1 MLVSALRLYL
11 ARKIVSRLSVLR
23 DVHRFAF
30 KRHGK
35 KIALQC
41 KDGIYTYASL
51 QDHVQRMIAAF
62 QESGLRKGDVIF
74 ALLNDGVDQV
84 ALRLAAGDAG
94 LILAAF
100 NAAHSP
106 QMLLDSHRTCKAS
119 LLIYHPS
126 IAAAVAHI
134 FQEKAPNII
143 QWCAGSSEY
152 VTMLEG
158 VNPTYSDAEIKPDG
172 IAGLGYTSGTTGA
185 PKAMLSSHGTPVTS
199 LKMVIENV
207 RGISGGKQIVMPCIP
222 LVGAGSGLLLPS
234 LLSGAEMVIPP
245 SYEMKAVTQAIET
258 YGVTRI
264 FVTPSQ
270 LIELTIAAKDGEFN
284 YSSLTSIIYGTAP
297 TPSAKIREA
306 IETFGPILSQ
316 GYGMAEVLPPVSML
330 HPKDHM
336 EGRQPASREILSSV
350 GRVVEGVDVRIVN
363 ENGREVAAGEIGEV
377 LINSPCVFEGYL
389 NNPAANA
396 ETFEG
401 EYYRTRDYGFLCEA
415 GYLHVLDRA
424 ADRIMRNGITIY
436 PRLVEE
442 EVHEFPPIK
451 EALLVQ
457 DGGGRAVLCVSLR
470 KATDDTAHLLHR
482 LNAFLIANL
491 PSEHVPDD
499 VRIFEELP
507 RSILGKV
514 LRRDLREA
522 LTDSKATQ
530 LKA

>member
-1 MLVSALRLYL
+1 MLVSALRLYM
-11 ARKIVSRLSVLR
+11 ARKIVSRFSVLR

-30 KRHGK
+30 KQHSK
-35 KIALQC
+35 KIALRC
-41 KDGIYTYASL
+41 EDRIYTYAGL
-51 QDHVQRMIAAF
+51 EDHVKRLIAAF
-62 QESGLRKGDVIF
+62 EEAGLRKGDIVF
-74 ALLNDGVDQV
+74 ALLNDGLDQV

-106 QMLLDSHRTCKAS
+106 EMLLSAHRTCKAS
-119 LLIYHPS
+119 LLIYHPG
-126 IAAAVAHI
+126 IAAATAHL
-134 FQEKAPNII
+134 FQEKAPEVM

-152 VTMLEG
+152 SSMLSAVT
-158 VNPTYSDAEIKPDG
+158 PIYSPVEIRSDG

-185 PKAMLSSHGTPVTS
+185 PKAMLSAHGTPVIS

-207 RGISGGKQIVMPCIP
+207 RGISGGKQVVMPCIP

-234 LLSGAEMVIPP
+234 LLSGAEMVIPS
-245 SYEMKAVTQAIET
+245 SYDMKTAAETIET

-270 LIELTIAAKDGEFN
+270 LIELTLAAKDGEFN

-297 TPSAKIREA
+297 TPAAKIREA

-330 HPKDHM
+330 HPEDHM
-336 EGRQPASREILSSV
+336 DARRPASREVLSSV
-350 GRVVEGVDVRIVN
+350 GRVVAGVDVRILDQA
-363 ENGREVAAGEIGEV
+363 GRDLPAGEIGEV
-377 LINSPCVFEGYL
+377 LIKSPCVFKGYY

-396 ETFEG
+396 ETFHDG
-401 EYYRTRDYGFLCEA
+401 YYRTRDYGFLSET

-424 ADRIMRNGITIY
+424 PDRIMRNGITIY
-436 PRLVEE
+436 PRQVEE

-451 EALLVQ
+451 EALLVE
-457 DGGGRAVLCVSLR
+457 DENHRAVLCVSLR
-470 KATDDTAHLLHR
+470 KATDNTAHFLHR
-482 LNAFLIANL
+482 INAFLNANL
-491 PSEHVPDD
+491 PTELLPDE
-499 VRIFEELP
+499 VRIFDELP

-514 LRRDLREA
+514 LRKDLREA
-522 LTDSKATQ
+522 LKECKTVQ